1 MGNDKENT
9 TEGMTALL
17 PYCCCSR
24 LDALEEKIDACL
36 VLLRMATSHDVFRY
50 TFSDKSPLWTRAIR
64 GAEVIVSRVI
74 DRVALV
80 HREYEKDVQSGE
92 VALCRPGSQDGAYQR
107 SSSNETRALS

>member
-1 MGNDKENT
+1 MESNEAKTGE
-9 TEGMTALL
+9 
-17 PYCCCSR
+17 CSCGER

-50 TFSDKSPLWTRAIR
+50 TFSDKSPLWTRAMR

-80 HREYEKDVQSGE
+80 HREYERALQSGE
-92 VALCRPGSQDGAYQR
+92 VQLHCRRLPVQTSQP
-107 SSSNETRALS
+107 SSSSEKQASS